1 MADDLLELETKINE
15 NAERMEEIRRQLGE
29 LEDADMGGYNP
40 LQEELVERIEKQK
53 QLNERWA
60 KAVTGAVTG
69 KEG

>member
-29 LEDADMGGYNP
+29 LEDADMGENNP

-60 KAVTGAVTG
+60 KTVTGAVTG

>member
-29 LEDADMGGYNP
+29 LEDADMGENNP

>member
-1 MADDLLELETKINE
+1 MADDPLELETKILE
-15 NAERMEEIRRQLGE
+15 NTKRMEEIRRQLGE
-29 LEDADMGGYNP
+29 LEDADMAENNP

>member
-29 LEDADMGGYNP
+29 LEDADMGENNP

-53 QLNERWA
+53 QLNEPCLS
-60 KAVTGAVTG
+60 G
-69 KEG
+69 